1 MATQPARKQQL
12 VAALAGLLD
21 DTQARSVQGRIREIY
36 DDIMDLKKAGVKNK
50 AIIER
55 LNSQPEFLNNQ
66 LTSPVFAAYLGK
78 IKLAKIREAKE
89 AAGLIGIT
97 ELARAAA
104 TSNTAQ
110 KTSGNKATTNAN
122 NSSAPPETAKLGK
135 NTVTETA
142 AFENN
147 LNELES
153 DKPTKHNENTNLSG
167 AHRPAP
173 LLNTQNG
180 IWGKLKPSPVDG
192 TVDLKQT

>member
-1 MATQPARKQQL
+1 M
-12 VAALAGLLD
+12 V
-21 DTQARSVQGRIREIY
+21 
-36 DDIMDLKKAGVKNK
+36 
-50 AIIER
+50 
-55 LNSQPEFLNNQ
+55 
-66 LTSPVFAAYLGK
+66 
-78 IKLAKIREAKE
+78 
-89 AAGLIGIT
+89 GIT
-97 ELARAAA
+97 ELATVRASA

-110 KTSGNKATTNAN
+110 KPTGKGRDNDSGNKATTNAN

-147 LNELES
+147 SNKLES

-173 LLNTQNG
+173 LLNTENG
-180 IWGKLKPSPVDG
+180 IWGKLKPSPADG

>member
-89 AAGLIGIT
+89 AAGLVGIT
-97 ELARAAA
+97 ELATVRASA

-110 KTSGNKATTNAN
+110 KPSGNKATTNAN
-122 NSSAPPETAKLGK
+122 NSSAPPEMGAIGNNANTSAADSDSVVQQTAEVGFVDIFQKQAEREKEKL
-135 NTVTETA
+135 
-142 AFENN
+142 EN
-147 LNELES
+147 
-153 DKPTKHNENTNLSG
+153 
-167 AHRPAP
+167 PAKFRRTP
-173 LLNTQNG
+173 RR
-180 IWGKLKPSPVDG
+180 
-192 TVDLKQT
+192 